1 VVVSSVVTF
10 FTSTDHRFNQMEQE
24 NSILARKYEVE
35 RNISAQR
42 LKEIEKLNNAS
53 AGNLAPI
60 DQRNSENFFPAED
73 DLKQE
78 NERLQQ
84 ECQELSRSLEE
95 KENHSRALQSI
106 LDTYK
111 ERVIQSGNNDNYG
124 MNESPKFI
132 AMNGEITQL
141 RKINRELQEKVEQA
155 ALAEQMKR
163 NQAEERLALKEK
175 IDDLETT
182 AISFKDQ
189 LGKKNN
195 EITNLN
201 LRIHEF
207 DETKKIMLARIQEL
221 EENSKEIEKLKNQ
234 IEALEKDN
242 NSQSIG
248 INQLSFQLK
257 KFEEDLK
264 EAKGNINVKDRK
276 INELETTINSLNEK
290 LKTAELVE
298 GNIDTDSRIREI
310 ENELQLAKEENAA
323 LKQKFTELN
332 SNAIKP
338 DHQEADHQDPNTD
351 HQDAD
356 HQDLSAD
363 HEEFVKAIQQLMKEK
378 SELEKSV
385 QILER
390 QVEPLEQE
398 LNRIKKEQ
406 SNEAV
411 NLIQKIGEKEVH
423 FTQMER
429 HYIERLTLTEKERDD
444 LLLNV
449 KFNQSSP
456 NDDLNLKM
464 KETLLITLQSNYEE
478 TINKNEELRQ
488 QMQSYEPMV
497 NAMLEELQQLRAEKQ
512 AQQLHAEK
520 QDQQQDQQ

>member
-1 VVVSSVVTF
+1 
-10 FTSTDHRFNQMEQE
+10 
-24 NSILARKYEVE
+24 
-35 RNISAQR
+35 
-42 LKEIEKLNNAS
+42 
-53 AGNLAPI
+53 
-60 DQRNSENFFPAED
+60 
-73 DLKQE
+73 
-78 NERLQQ
+78 
-84 ECQELSRSLEE
+84 
-95 KENHSRALQSI
+95 
-106 LDTYK
+106 
-111 ERVIQSGNNDNYG
+111 
-124 MNESPKFI
+124 
-132 AMNGEITQL
+132 
-141 RKINRELQEKVEQA
+141 
-155 ALAEQMKR
+155 
-163 NQAEERLALKEK
+163 
-175 IDDLETT
+175 
-182 AISFKDQ
+182 
-189 LGKKNN
+189 
-195 EITNLN
+195 
-201 LRIHEF
+201 
-207 DETKKIMLARIQEL
+207 
-221 EENSKEIEKLKNQ
+221 
-234 IEALEKDN
+234 
-242 NSQSIG
+242 
-248 INQLSFQLK
+248 
-257 KFEEDLK
+257 
-264 EAKGNINVKDRK
+264 
-276 INELETTINSLNEK
+276 LNEK

-478 TINKNEELRQ
+478 TINKNEVLRQ